1 MSRFTP
7 TPNEGQPI
15 VPGEPLKPSW
25 PDELSSG
32 VSLATMAELN
42 TNLADFYTKLAAW
55 EKARQDVDM
64 EVALVLSWVQVA
76 NTFVSKI
83 LPVILSIAQA
93 AMGGSISGGGS
104 GTTTTSPLSGI
115 TGILSGLPAQIGQFQ
130 TIFNQ
135 IKSLL
140 PAGVLPGL

>member
-42 TNLADFYTKLAAW
+42 ANLADFYAKLAVW
-55 EKARQDVDM
+55 EQARQDV
-64 EVALVLSWVQVA
+64 ETEITLVLSWVEVA

-83 LPVILSIAQA
+83 LPQILSIVKTAQA
-93 AMGGSISGGGS
+93 SGVA
-104 GTTTTSPLSGI
+104 TTSPINNILGI
-115 TGILSGLPAQIGQFQ
+115 VSSLPQQIGQFK
-130 TIFNQ
+130 TIIDQ
-135 IKSLL
+135 IKTFL
-140 PAGVLPGL
+140 PVLP

>member
-42 TNLADFYTKLAAW
+42 ANLADFYAKLAVW
-55 EKARQDVDM
+55 EQARQDV
-64 EVALVLSWVQVA
+64 ETEITLVLSWVEVA

-83 LPVILSIAQA
+83 LPQILSIVKTAQA
-93 AMGGSISGGGS
+93 SGVA
-104 GTTTTSPLSGI
+104 TTSPINNILGI
-115 TGILSGLPAQIGQFQ
+115 VSGLPQQIGQFK
-130 TIFNQ
+130 TIIDQ
-135 IKSLL
+135 IKTFL
-140 PAGVLPGL
+140 PVLP